1 MKFTKIIVAGAIA
14 AGTVASGAGLAGA
27 EHGHYVI
34 REDRNGETHCRYVA
48 GGQTSKGPDDP
59 GGHKFHDNVH
69 NGQPGTDERGN
80 DFDKESNEAE
90 RCDHVNDNGRRGR
103 E

>member
-1 MKFTKIIVAGAIA
+1 MKLTKTLTAGAL
-14 AGTVASGAGLAGA
+14 ASGLLLASTGVAGA

-34 REDRNGETHCRYVA
+34 RQDRDGQTHCRYIA
-48 GGQTSKGPDDP
+48 DGQTSKRADDP

-69 NGQPGTDERGN
+69 NGQPGTDEHGT
-80 DFDKESNEAE
+80 DFDKSENEGD
-90 RCDHVNDNGRRGR
+90 RCDTV

>member
-1 MKFTKIIVAGAIA
+1 MKLTKILTAGAL
-14 AGTVASGAGLAGA
+14 AGGLLLASSGVAGA

-34 REDRNGETHCRYVA
+34 REDRDGQTHCRYIA
-48 GGQTSKGPDDP
+48 EGQTSKHEVDP

-69 NGQPGTDERGN
+69 IGQPGSDDHGT
-80 DFDKESNEAE
+80 DFDKSDNEAE
-90 RCDHVNDNGRRGR
+90 RCDTV